1 MLYHNVTNRMTMRVD
16 TEEIAHTININAD
29 KYRNDST
36 LLRADI
42 IEAISLS
49 DSNFNQKTKDIASE
63 ELNEIFKRIEDVLA
77 ISDNDVFT
85 SVLTKKLDV
94 EFSGQVNNIFT
105 DESGEITLQIKN
117 NSVTIKIEDNTVQSI
132 SENLHLNTEVIYID
146 DPFIMD
152 EMSYP
157 VFYGRFGTYP
167 DHREHLFSKLLG
179 KEVDGSIIAQII
191 TTNKL
196 DKIYSKINS
205 ICNGEIVRNKRR
217 SFGYKSSGSDKV
229 LNSKNVSAGLK
240 TFVILKTLL
249 QNGTLE
255 ENGTIVLDEP
265 EVHLH
270 PEWQLI
276 FAELIVLI
284 QREFNMHILVN
295 THNPYFLNAIEVYAA
310 KYQIAD
316 RCRYYQAVSHGNI
329 SKIEDVSDDVD
340 VIYQRLAR
348 PLQRLEN
355 ERWSGDD

>member
-1 MLYHNVTNRMTMRVD
+1 
-16 TEEIAHTININAD
+16 
-29 KYRNDST
+29 
-36 LLRADI
+36 
-42 IEAISLS
+42 
-49 DSNFNQKTKDIASE
+49 
-63 ELNEIFKRIEDVLA
+63 
-77 ISDNDVFT
+77 
-85 SVLTKKLDV
+85 
-94 EFSGQVNNIFT
+94 
-105 DESGEITLQIKN
+105 
-117 NSVTIKIEDNTVQSI
+117 
-132 SENLHLNTEVIYID
+132 
-146 DPFIMD
+146 MD

-157 VFYGRFGTYP
+157 VFYGRFENYP
-167 DHREHLFSKLLG
+167 DHREHLLSKLLG

-295 THNPYFLNAIEVYAA
+295 THSPYFLNAIEVYAA

-340 VIYQRLAR
+340 AIYQRLAR

-355 ERWSGDD
+355 ERWSEDD

>member
-49 DSNFNQKTKDIASE
+49 DSNFTQKTKDIASE

-146 DPFIMD
+146 DPLSWM
-152 EMSYP
+152 
-157 VFYGRFGTYP
+157 
-167 DHREHLFSKLLG
+167 K
-179 KEVDGSIIAQII
+179 
-191 TTNKL
+191 
-196 DKIYSKINS
+196 
-205 ICNGEIVRNKRR
+205 
-217 SFGYKSSGSDKV
+217 
-229 LNSKNVSAGLK
+229 
-240 TFVILKTLL
+240 
-249 QNGTLE
+249 
-255 ENGTIVLDEP
+255 
-265 EVHLH
+265 
-270 PEWQLI
+270 
-276 FAELIVLI
+276 
-284 QREFNMHILVN
+284 
-295 THNPYFLNAIEVYAA
+295 
-310 KYQIAD
+310 
-316 RCRYYQAVSHGNI
+316 
-329 SKIEDVSDDVD
+329 
-340 VIYQRLAR
+340 
-348 PLQRLEN
+348 
-355 ERWSGDD
+355 

>member
-1 MLYHNVTNRMTMRVD
+1 
-16 TEEIAHTININAD
+16 
-29 KYRNDST
+29 
-36 LLRADI
+36 
-42 IEAISLS
+42 
-49 DSNFNQKTKDIASE
+49 
-63 ELNEIFKRIEDVLA
+63 
-77 ISDNDVFT
+77 
-85 SVLTKKLDV
+85 
-94 EFSGQVNNIFT
+94 
-105 DESGEITLQIKN
+105 
-117 NSVTIKIEDNTVQSI
+117 
-132 SENLHLNTEVIYID
+132 
-146 DPFIMD
+146 
-152 EMSYP
+152 MSYP

-179 KEVDGSIIAQII
+179 KEADGSIIAQII

-295 THNPYFLNAIEVYAA
+295 THSPYFLNAIEVYAA